1 MSEFSF
7 VHWTTFCDDIYTMV
21 RVSKKRLDTAAQLCR
36 NHFSWFLRR
45 LYPILF
51 YNTPYTL
58 CADLLQRYT
67 PSQAD
72 VHVFKILGSAPSG
85 NEYPNVARWYKHI
98 ASYSA
103 EHGTLPGSSTAGE
116 AFVTSGTAVKSA
128 AAAPAAADDDDDE
141 VDLFGSDE
149 EDEEAE
155 RIKAERVKAYE
166 AKKAAKPKT
175 IAKVRLNQLPFTS
188 LILTLPVCC
197 HVGSKTLG

>member
-1 MSEFSF
+1 M
-7 VHWTTFCDDIYTMV
+7 
-21 RVSKKRLDTAAQLCR
+21 L
-36 NHFSWFLRR
+36 
-45 LYPILF
+45 
-51 YNTPYTL
+51 
-58 CADLLQRYT
+58 RYT

-103 EHGTLPGSSTAGE
+103 EHSTLPGSSTAGE
-116 AFVTSGTAVKSA
+116 AFVTSGTNAKSGT
-128 AAAPAAADDDDDE
+128 AADDDDDE